1 MRAGV
6 NLLLIWLSVWL
17 TLWSAI
23 GNGALVWAG
32 YRDPIERALLAPIT
46 GLGIAIFSATS
57 LNLFGLPILQ
67 FAIPLAVGLLIL
79 SVWYSA
85 VKMRMGWLDHVYIS
99 IPLLIAALCVAV
111 IGSGLWF
118 FGTSWLGFVNED
130 GATNALAASYF
141 MRHGFFAV
149 PEAISVLNGTDF
161 SPLASMLYVA
171 GGHRFGDVTL
181 LALSASLSGLQ
192 PDQIY
197 MAHGLMLHVALVAAV
212 ASLAYH
218 GTRPVLNVICAIL
231 VLGSSSI
238 GNYTFFNQLVS
249 QIGGVALVV
258 LALLLWIRIVNA
270 LANEART
277 DWRAVALLSVVIAA
291 ELRAYPEA
299 LSVLGLAMVFSV
311 VAKGKAYFS
320 DHGWSL
326 AKAALVLTA
335 AITALSNISLPHSA
349 LHFFSALLAGATL
362 TNAANLIASGRG
374 IFDYAFTPDAFPI
387 ILGFVRWRD
396 EIADPIATI
405 SVIGAV
411 IWIVVAIYAA
421 WATRKIFY
429 PLFCI
434 VASCTFA
441 FTWLWFKDQEFA
453 TYKIILLMQPF
464 VCMAA
469 VIMIAAWL
477 RERRLTLLALTLAFC
492 ALNLRVSSYYAS
504 ASVADVHPI
513 PRLAGNHLLDKLEA
527 INADSG
533 PVVLDLQSYIFHE
546 YAALRPSAKATS
558 FATDLLSSVMYRV
571 DRLPGY
577 HALLFP
583 EWFHGF
589 RKFMADLNADY
600 QRSVTENTFGCGPAP
615 VSNAKFRTVDIST
628 GTTSTQVYA
637 GGMLQPFNRR
647 TLAQDAFIVR
657 HTLDS
662 SAAPLVVQRES
673 SLGGWEVSAGAN
685 RELRSVAFG
694 ESDPMGQVS
703 SMSAVGRY
711 VLLELIGA
719 GDRPQQFRL
728 RFTRSFFGADGAQL
742 PKLVMHGS
750 NSVTVAGHGAGS
762 LDITTDPITPCVI
775 NQRRFVMIDFGA
787 EPQAFKK
794 SAPLVYRTVGLR
806 YSPDARRVVGFLR
819 DVSIAAGS
827 DESAG
832 LTPAWAPKAGGQV
845 LGYVGLFEDGWLSD
859 DARIVVRPGVGVS
872 RVKFVVE
879 VDPVLLSAGAPV
891 RNVVVTDVLGLVV
904 GSTPLIAG
912 SNMIDVAT
920 PISGRVDVRLKSDST
935 MPLPGGDER
944 LVAGRLVATIME

>member
-6 NLLLIWLSVWL
+6 NLLLIWLSVFL
-17 TLWSAI
+17 LLWSAI

-32 YRDPIERALLAPIT
+32 YRDPLERALLAPIT
-46 GLGIAIFSATS
+46 GLAIAILSATS

-67 FAIPLAVGLLIL
+67 FAIPLAVGLLFV

-85 VKMRMGWLDHVYIS
+85 VQMRIGWLDHAYLAIS
-99 IPLLIAALCVAV
+99 PSIAALCVAT
-111 IGSGLWF
+111 IGGGLWL

-141 MRHGFFAV
+141 MRHAFFAV
-149 PEAISVLNGTDF
+149 PDAISVLNGTDF

-171 GGHRFGDVTL
+171 GGHRFGDVIL
-181 LALSASLSGLQ
+181 LGLSASLSGLQ

-197 MAHGLMLHVALVAAV
+197 MAHGLMLHVALIAAA

-231 VLGSSSI
+231 VLISSSI
-238 GNYTFFNQLVS
+238 GSYTFFNQLIS
-249 QIGGVALVV
+249 QIGGVALIV

-311 VAKGKAYFS
+311 AAKGRRYFS
-320 DHGWSL
+320 EHGWSQ

-335 AITALSNISLPHSA
+335 LVTALSNISLPHSA
-349 LHFFSALLAGATL
+349 VHFFSALFAGATL
-362 TNAANLIASGRG
+362 TNAANVIASGRG
-374 IFDYAFTPDAFPI
+374 IFDYAFTPDAFPL

-396 EIADPIATI
+396 EIADPMATI
-405 SVIGAV
+405 SVIGAAL
-411 IWIVVAIYAA
+411 WIAVAICAA
-421 WATRKIFY
+421 WATRRIFY

-441 FTWLWFKDQEFA
+441 FAWLWFKDQEFA
-453 TYKIILLMQPF
+453 TFKIMLLMQPF
-464 VCMAA
+464 VCLAA
-469 VIMIAAWL
+469 VIMIAGWL
-477 RERRLTLLALTLAFC
+477 RERRLVLLALTMAFC
-492 ALNLRVSSYYAS
+492 ALNLRVSNEYAV
-504 ASVADVHPI
+504 ASVGDVHPI
-513 PRLAGNHLLDKLEA
+513 PRFAGNHLLDKLEA
-527 INADSG
+527 IRANSG
-533 PVVLDLQSYIFHE
+533 PVVLDLQSYLFRQ
-546 YAALRPSAKATS
+546 YAALRPSAKATT
-558 FATDLLSSVMYRV
+558 FATDLPNPILGKVA
-571 DRLPGY
+571 RLPEY

-583 EWFHGF
+583 EWSDGF
-589 RKFMADLNADY
+589 RKFVADLNGDY

-615 VSNAKFRTVDIST
+615 ASDAKFRTVNTSSAA
-628 GTTSTQVYA
+628 TSTQVYA
-637 GGMLQPFNRR
+637 GGMLQPFNRS
-647 TLAQDAFIVR
+647 TLAEDALVVR
-657 HTLDS
+657 QTPDS
-662 SAAPLVVQRES
+662 TAVPLVVQRES
-673 SLGGWEVSAGAN
+673 SLGGWDVSGGVS
-685 RELRSVAFG
+685 RELRSVFFG

-703 SMSAVGRY
+703 TMAAVGRY

-719 GDRPQQFRL
+719 GDGPQQFRL

-762 LDITTDPITPCVI
+762 FDITTDPITPCII
-775 NQRRFVMIDFGA
+775 NHRRFVMIDFGA

-794 SAPLVYRTVGLR
+794 SAPLVYRALGLR

-832 LTPAWAPKAGGQV
+832 FTPAWAPTTGGQV

-859 DARIVVRPGVGVS
+859 DARIVVRPGAGVS
-872 RVKFVVE
+872 RVRFVVE
-879 VDPVLLSAGAPV
+879 VDPVLLNPEAPV
-891 RNVVVTDVLGLVV
+891 RNVVVTDASGQVLGK
-904 GSTPLIAG
+904 TPLIAG
-912 SNMIDVAT
+912 RNMIDVAT
-920 PISGRVDVRLKSDST
+920 PSSARVDVRLKSDST
-935 MPLPGGDER
+935 LPLPGGDGR
-944 LVAGRLVATIME
+944 LVAGRLVSTLLE